1 MEAKYTT
8 PNWWG
13 KSNRKSLKILEASRE
28 KDNSP
33 PFYRGI
39 WALAPDM
46 PGPGGFREV
55 VA

>member
-13 KSNRKSLKILEASRE
+13 KSNRKSLKTLGASRE
-28 KDNSP
+28 KDGSL

-39 WALAPDM
+39 SELTPDM